1 MLNFI
6 LFVDL
11 MMTCLFPQ
19 VDFHLGP
26 RCWTLS
32 CLWTWWWLVC
42 SHRLISISVL
52 DAELYLVCGLDDDL
66 FVPTGWFPSRSK
78 AEQAAEVWTIPVRLF
93 EDGIQ
98 CFGVCHWGC
107 GWYRWGHRAHQQVQ
121 QSPHRHYCHQQWSV
135 ASLYFHGPIALW
147 VCWGEGGGGL

>member
-1 MLNFI
+1 MLNFILFVDLMMTCLFPQVDFHLGPRCWSLSCLWTWWWLVCSHRLIFILVLDAELYLVCGLDDDLFVPTGWFPSRSWMLNFI

-42 SHRLISISVL
+42 SHRLLISISVL

-66 FVPTGWFPSRSK
+66 FVPTGCWFPSRS
-78 AEQAAEVWTIPVRLF
+78 
-93 EDGIQ
+93 
-98 CFGVCHWGC
+98 
-107 GWYRWGHRAHQQVQ
+107 
-121 QSPHRHYCHQQWSV
+121 
-135 ASLYFHGPIALW
+135 
-147 VCWGEGGGGL
+147 